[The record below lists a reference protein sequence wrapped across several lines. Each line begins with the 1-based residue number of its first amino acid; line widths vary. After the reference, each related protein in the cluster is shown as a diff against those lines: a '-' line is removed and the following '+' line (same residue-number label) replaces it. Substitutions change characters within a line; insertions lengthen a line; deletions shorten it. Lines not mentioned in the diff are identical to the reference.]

1 MVECFLAKEEV
12 EGPNPSSR
20 SKFRDHAGAQR
31 RNGLVPQKPLAS
43 GMASWAMGLHGVV
56 AALAMQIAGGFNP
69 HMVHQ
74 DWVS

>member
-1 MVECFLAKEEV
+1 
-12 EGPNPSSR
+12 
-20 SKFRDHAGAQR
+20 
-31 RNGLVPQKPLAS
+31 
-43 GMASWAMGLHGVV
+43 MASWAMGLHGVV